1 VTGNINFAND
11 SGNADLAIPL
21 SGPQGHGTVYVV
33 ARKSAGTWSYDRFE
47 VELDGAEERI
57 NLLKAAPGAED
68 R

>member
-1 VTGNINFAND
+1 
-11 SGNADLAIPL
+11 
-21 SGPQGHGTVYVV
+21 VYVV